1 MVDVIATE
9 RGYFGSTRRE
19 PGERFSL
26 PDALWKDEAR
36 RPKWVR
42 LAGANEKAS
51 VSDRTARAEPAAKK
65 PAAKTAKPA
74 EPVGNGV
81 QDALG
86 TPAPDWLPPGE
97 QNSSQPAD

>member
-9 RGYFGSTRRE
+9 RGYFGSARRE

-26 PDALWKDEAR
+26 PDTLWKDEAR

-42 LAGANEKAS
+42 LAGGK
-51 VSDRTARAEPAAKK
+51 TEPATRK
-65 PAAKTAKPA
+65 PAAKPAKPP
-74 EPVGNGV
+74 EPTGNGV

-86 TPAPDWLPPGE
+86 GPAPDWLPPE
-97 QNSSQPAD
+97 PDSSSQPAD